1 MKAILSIAGLSFVLH
16 TPAFAQW
23 GPTGPGQAFIDCNGN
38 GIPDSEEEFLD
49 CNGNGIPD
57 ECDIATGLSTDCNN
71 NAIPDECE
79 PLPDC
84 NNNGVADICDLA
96 NGASFDCDGSGVP
109 DECEIDCNHNGIHDS
124 CDIASGTSADGN
136 MDGIPDECVDDCN
149 HNGVGDTCDIAAG
162 TSRDCN
168 ANGIPDECETLDDCN
183 GNGIPDSCDIA
194 TAPSLDLDG
203 NGELDACQG
212 YSTAPLFVDDN
223 APLDPGPGD
232 PSLSDPLEN
241 GSSAHPFDAIQEA
254 IDSLPLS
261 HRSTVILVR
270 RGVYSGTG
278 NKNIRFGG
286 RRLRLQSIA
295 GAANTIIDLQ
305 HSLTDRGFRFEDQE
319 TRQSVL
325 DGFTITNGGALGSSV
340 WLTGAGIVCLY
351 NSSPTISN
359 CVISNNVAGGGPS
372 VGGGMSINNSS
383 PRILNCIVRGNRAW
397 AGAGMYLQN
406 SNAEIRNCLIAG
418 NEAPPPVSGYTGS
431 TGGGMRFTHGNAEIW
446 NSIIED
452 NAAEVGGGVFCSD
465 TTGMNDRVRI
475 YNTLIRNNRANG
487 STTSYP
493 WSGHGGGIFG
503 IPELI
508 RNCTVTGNF
517 AARRGGGIACLGPS
531 EIRNSI
537 FWNNSAAL
545 SGPEIYLPNSNPD
558 TGLLP
563 VLRIAFSDVQGGLA
577 SCSLGSGAVL
587 KWDYLTNIE
596 ANPLFA
602 SEGYRLTPNS
612 PCRNAGDPD
621 LVPAHRPI
629 ERDLEGDRRILEGRV
644 DMGADEL
651 RAPCQ

>member
-124 CDIASGTSADGN
+124 CDISSGTSADGN

-149 HNGVGDTCDIAAG
+149 HNGVSDTCDIAAG

-340 WLTGAGIVCLY
+340 WLPGAGILCLF

-359 CVISNNVAGGGPS
+359 CVITNNVAGGGPS
-372 VGGGMSINNSS
+372 VGGGMSLLNSS
-383 PRILNCIVRGNRAW
+383 PRILNCVIRGNRAW
-397 AGAGMYLQN
+397 AGAGLYLQGCQ
-406 SNAEIRNCLIAG
+406 AEIRNCLISD
-418 NEAPPPVSGYTGS
+418 NEPSPPVAGYPHS
-431 TGGGMRFTHGNAEIW
+431 MGGGFHFAGGRSEIW
-446 NSIIED
+446 NSIIE
-452 NAAEVGGGVFCSD
+452 NNTATRGAGIYGPQSNGTLTSLK
-465 TTGMNDRVRI
+465 I
-475 YNTLIRNNRANG
+475 YNSLIRSNRAIDSSVSG
-487 STTSYP
+487 S
-493 WSGHGGGIFG
+493 WVGHGGGFFG
-503 IPELI
+503 SPTLI
-508 RNCTVTGNF
+508 RNCTIIGNE
-517 AARRGGGIACLGPS
+517 AAQRGGGLACTGQTQVLD
-531 EIRNSI
+531 SI
-537 FWNNSAAL
+537 LWNNVSALA
-545 SGPEIYLPNSNPD
+545 GPEIYLPAENPD
-558 TGLLP
+558 SALHP
-563 VLRIAFSDVQGGLA
+563 ILRVDFSDVRGGLT
-577 SCSLGSGAVL
+577 SCSVGSGAVL
-587 KWDYLTNIE
+587 KWDFLTNLE
-596 ANPLFA
+596 TDPLFA
-602 SEGYRLTPNS
+602 TDGYRLTPNS
-612 PCRNAGDPD
+612 PCRNAGDPA
-621 LVPAHRPI
+621 LAPAHRPI